1 MREIS
6 AIAFLVRCLFATLEC
21 PRKLNLFLAW
31 ANIFCLESR
40 GFAFVRYYD
49 KRDAEDAIDRLN
61 GYELDGR

>member
-1 MREIS
+1 MFVCNTRVHPKTK
-6 AIAFLVRCLFATLEC
+6 FVHF
-21 PRKLNLFLAW
+21 FAW
-31 ANIFCLESR
+31 ANTFCLESR